1 MRAECCTAAEVRAG
15 VWSVAVSGNWR
26 ATFKFEDG
34 DVVVVN
40 YFDYR

>member
-26 ATFKFEDG
+26 VTFKFEG
-34 DVVVVN
+34 DVVVVDHV
-40 YFDYR
+40 DYR